1 MLPTKQSLEVVYK
14 VKRVFKFMA
23 NLAMMIPIWLMSL
36 SMFHFTI
43 VLNRFQFVFDSLTP
57 SVIQTLV
64 DYTFINQTMTIRI
77 DPSTMRSGIEDY
89 FSSQFNQPLHPYL
102 LTFNFFQ
109 SDQIT
114 LCETACFGV
123 NTELSFQ
130 LYGQNFQF
138 ERHYQLVQ
146 P

>member
-57 SVIQTLV
+57 SVIQALV

-77 DPSTMRSGIEDY
+77 DPSTMRSGIEAY
-89 FSSQFNQPLHPYL
+89 FSAQINQPLHPYD
-102 LTFNFFQ
+102 LTFTFFQ
-109 SDQIT
+109 LDQIS
-114 LCETACFGV
+114 LCSTSCFGV
-123 NTELSFQ
+123 NTTLSFS
-130 LYGQNFQF
+130 LYGQDFQF
-138 ERHYQLVQ
+138 ARHYQLVQ